1 MQKKLIALAIAGLA
15 STAAFAQSNVTI
27 YGVVDASVDVTNAG
41 DSSTLGEGV
50 HTTKISSNQ
59 SRIGFKGS
67 EDLGDGLKAVF
78 QLETAFNTDGTTA
91 SNLNSRNTFVGLA
104 SDNWGRVILGRYDTP
119 YKTSTRAWDLFG
131 DHLGDNRNLMGGAAL
146 TTAGLAGVN
155 AIIPF
160 DNRASNT
167 VRYDSPNWGGFNL
180 AVAYVDNAEAV
191 AYSAPKSSEWSVS
204 GSYAIT
210 SEWSA
215 IAAYEKHFNVGL
227 PALTTPTTEEKAWK
241 VGASFKTG
249 PFQASA
255 IYEKTDDDFA
265 TSLGHKAWTVSGGY
279 SVTTSDLIKLAYTK
293 AGKLEGP
300 FVGDTGAK
308 QWAVGYDHT
317 MSKRTKLYAEY
328 VKLKNESGVGYGL
341 TGAGLNTTGGSTVV
355 SADSDPSAFSF
366 GVRHAF

>member
-41 DSSTLGEGV
+41 DSPTQTGV

-78 QLETAFNTDGTTA
+78 QLETAFNEDGTTA
-91 SNLNSRNTFVGLA
+91 TNLNSRNTFVGLA
-104 SDNWGRVILGRYDTP
+104 GDNWGRVILGRYDTP

-131 DHLGDNRNLMGGAAL
+131 DHLGDNRNLMGGANG
-146 TTAGLAGVN
+146 T

-180 AVAYVDNAEAV
+180 AVAYVDNAEGV
-191 AYSAPKSSEWSVS
+191 IVSAPKSTEWSVS

-215 IAAYEKHFNVGL
+215 IAAYEKHFNVVA
-227 PALTTPTTEEKAWK
+227 PATGPLDEKAWK

-255 IYEKTDDDFA
+255 IYEKTDDDFGA
-265 TSLGHKAWTVSGGY
+265 ASLGHKAWTVSGGY
-279 SVTTSDLIKLAYTK
+279 NVTANDLIKLAYTK
-293 AGKLEGP
+293 AGKVEGSV
-300 FVGDTGAK
+300 FAGDTSAK

-317 MSKRTKLYAEY
+317 LSKRTKLYAEY
-328 VKLKNESGVGYGL
+328 VKLKNESGVAYGL
-341 TGAGLNTTGGSTVV
+341 TGAGANTTGNNTPTVLA
-355 SADSDPSAFSF
+355 ADSDPSAFSF
-366 GVRHAF
+366 GIRHAF

>member
-27 YGVVDASVDVTNAG
+27 YGVVDASVDVTNSG
-41 DSSTLGEGV
+41 DSSTAGSGV

-59 SRIGFKGS
+59 SRIGFKGT

-91 SNLNSRNTFVGLA
+91 TNLNSRNTFVGLA

-119 YKTSTRAWDLFG
+119 YKTSTRNWDLFG
-131 DHLGDNRNLMGGAAL
+131 DHLADNRNLMGGANGTSTIA
-146 TTAGLAGVN
+146 
-155 AIIPF
+155 F

-167 VRYDSPNWGGFNL
+167 VRYDSPNWSGFNL
-180 AVAYVDNAEAV
+180 AVAYVDNAETV
-191 AYSAPKSSEWSVS
+191 VVSAPKSTEWSVS

-210 SEWSA
+210 SELSA
-215 IAAYEKHFNVGL
+215 IAAYEKHFNVAA
-227 PALTTPTTEEKAWK
+227 PATGPLDEKAWK

-265 TSLGHKAWTVSGGY
+265 ISLGHKAWTVSGGY
-279 SVTTSDLIKLAYTK
+279 NVTASDLIKLAYTK

-300 FVGDTGAK
+300 FAGDTGAK
-308 QWAVGYDHT
+308 QWALGYDHT

-328 VKLKNESGVGYGL
+328 VKLKNESGIGYGL
-341 TGAGLNTTGGSTVV
+341 TGAGANTTGGVTALA
-355 SADSDPSAFSF
+355 ADSDPSAFSF
-366 GVRHAF
+366 GVRHSF

>member
-41 DSSTLGEGV
+41 DSSTLGQGV

-59 SRIGFKGS
+59 SRIGFKGT

-78 QLETAFNTDGTTA
+78 QLETAFNTDGTPQTT
-91 SNLNSRNTFVGLA
+91 SNTNGNYLNSRNTFVGLA

-131 DHLGDNRNLMGGAAL
+131 DHLGDNRNLMGGANGSSTIA
-146 TTAGLAGVN
+146 
-155 AIIPF
+155 F

-167 VRYDSPNWGGFNL
+167 VRYDSPNWSGFNL
-180 AVAYVDNAEAV
+180 AVAYVDNAEGV
-191 AYSAPKSSEWSVS
+191 VVSAPKSTEWSVS
-204 GSYAIT
+204 GSYDIT
-210 SEWSA
+210 SEWA
-215 IAAYEKHFNVGL
+215 VIAAYEKHFNVVA
-227 PALTTPTTEEKAWK
+227 PATGPLDEKAWK

-255 IYEKTDDDFA
+255 IYEKTDDDFV

-279 SVTTSDLIKLAYTK
+279 SITASDLIKLAYTK

-300 FVGDTGAK
+300 FAGDTGAK
-308 QWAVGYDHT
+308 QWAIGYDHT

-341 TGAGLNTTGGSTVV
+341 TGAGGNTTGSVTALA
-355 SADSDPSAFSF
+355 ADSDPSAFSF
-366 GVRHAF
+366 GVRHSF